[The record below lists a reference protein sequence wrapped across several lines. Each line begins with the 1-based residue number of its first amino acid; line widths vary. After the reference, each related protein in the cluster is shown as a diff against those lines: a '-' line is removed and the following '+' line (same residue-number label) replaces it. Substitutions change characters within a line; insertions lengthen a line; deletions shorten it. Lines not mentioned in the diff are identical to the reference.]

1 MRTDMQLYLRDALPG
16 DVEDLVGLLLSGK
29 LRDDDDGAAHTG
41 QYLDALREID
51 AADGNYLLVAELG
64 GRAVGMLQLVTF
76 RHFQHR
82 GGLCAEVESVHVA
95 EGVRNRGIGSRL
107 LRHAVRRATE
117 LGCYRIQLT
126 SNNARDGAHR
136 FYERNDFVATHQ
148 GYKRYLAP

>member
-29 LRDDDDGAAHTG
+29 LREDDDGMSHTG

-95 EGVRNRGIGSRL
+95 EEVRNRGIGSRL
-107 LRHAVRRATE
+107 LRHAVRLAAE
-117 LGCYRIQLT
+117 LGCYRFQLT

-136 FYERNDFVATHQ
+136 FYERNDFVATHP
-148 GYKRYLAP
+148 GYTRYLAP